1 MYQKKSLVK
10 TVLVFTLVM
19 SLGVL
24 VFMIFSSYM
33 KAKNSIVIDT
43 DTMELVQLEAPQEGD
58 PVAIVETS
66 LGEIRFV
73 LYPEYSPNAV
83 KNFIELAE
91 SGYYN
96 NTYVFHSESGAFSA
110 AGSPNKNGTL
120 KDDFDKNR
128 ELVARELHQNLW
140 PFKGAVCCMT
150 STVDKGFFDA
160 LFGGGDYY
168 CGSRIAFLNT
178 IEFTDEIKEEMTSS
192 NNEALANAFIE
203 NGGIPNFSQQM
214 TVIGQTYEG
223 IEIVEQLSQLETDD
237 SQNGTYKIPKED
249 IMILSVTIDEYS
261 AEENAAEE
269 SSDK

>member
-10 TVLVFTLVM
+10 TVLVFTLIM

-24 VFMIFSSYM
+24 IFMIFSSFM
-33 KAKNSIVIDT
+33 KAKNSIVINT
-43 DTMELVQLEAPQEGD
+43 DTMELVQLEAPEEGD
-58 PVAIVETS
+58 PIAIVETS
-66 LGEIRFV
+66 LGEFRFV

-83 KNFIELAE
+83 KNFTELAE

-110 AGSPNKNGTL
+110 AGSPNKDGTL
-120 KDDFDKNR
+120 KEDFDKNR
-128 ELVARELHQNLW
+128 ELVERELHQNLW

-168 CGSRIAFLNT
+168 CGSRLAFLNT
-178 IEFTDEIKEEMTSS
+178 IEFTDEIKEEMASS
-192 NNEALANAFIE
+192 DNKTLADAFAE
-203 NGGIPNFSQQM
+203 KGGVPNFSQQM

-223 IEIVEQLSQLETDD
+223 MEIVEQLSKLETDA
-237 SQNGTYKIPKED
+237 SENGTYKIPKED
-249 IMILSVTIDEYS
+249 IMILSVTIDEYYES
-261 AEENAAEE
+261 GEAAEE

>member
-19 SLGVL
+19 SLGIL
-24 VFMIFSSYM
+24 VFLTFQNYM
-33 KAKNSIVIDT
+33 KAKNSVVINSET
-43 DTMELVQLEAPQEGD
+43 LELVQLKEPQEGD
-58 PVAIVETS
+58 PIAVVETT

-83 KNFIELAE
+83 KNFTELAE

-110 AGSPNKNGTL
+110 AGSPNKDGTL
-120 KDDFDKNR
+120 NEDFDKNR
-128 ELVARELHQNLW
+128 ELVKRELHQNLW

-150 STVDKGFFDA
+150 STVDKGFFDT

-178 IEFTDEIKEEMTSS
+178 IEFTDEIKEGILASD
-192 NNEALANAFIE
+192 NETLANAFIE

-214 TVIGQTYEG
+214 TVIGQIYEG
-223 IEIVEQLSQLETDD
+223 MDVAEKLSQLETED
-237 SQNGTYKIPKED
+237 SADGTYKIPKED
-249 IMILSVTIDEYS
+249 IMILSVTIGEY
-261 AEENAAEE
+261 AQTEETTE
-269 SSDK
+269 